1 MGQESQTQKTIGF
14 NTVGRKT
21 RPRDHIW
28 AKTIYGI
35 QHSGTGKSDP
45 KDDRIQHSWQENQTQ
60 RPYMGKD
67 HMGFN
72 TVGQGKSDPKDA
84 QLAGKPDPKSIYGQR
99 PYGQIPYMGFNTVGT
114 GKLDPK
120 TIYRILIGKWVALMV
135 AKRMYLV
142 RILLEV
148 GK

>member
-1 MGQESQTQKTIGF
+1 
-14 NTVGRKT
+14 
-21 RPRDHIW
+21 
-28 AKTIYGI
+28 
-35 QHSGTGKSDP
+35 
-45 KDDRIQHSWQENQTQ
+45 
-60 RPYMGKD
+60 
-67 HMGFN
+67 MGFN

-114 GKLDPK
+114 GKPDPK